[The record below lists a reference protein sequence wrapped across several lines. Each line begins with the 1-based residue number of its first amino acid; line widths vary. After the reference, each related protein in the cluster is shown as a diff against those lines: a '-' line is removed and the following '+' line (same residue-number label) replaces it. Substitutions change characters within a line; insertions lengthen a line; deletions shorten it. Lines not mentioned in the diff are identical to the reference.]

1 MAMPPLSQACQRQTG
16 CASTSAGS
24 RQLARPGAT
33 WVISLPE
40 QSIIGTVW
48 GGMISSIGGKLSSGG
63 SAFLRLI
70 YAHVPRWHGDPA
82 TTRPIQSRANGQ
94 GPPTSTAV
102 EDADDDDQTPMD
114 FASADP
120 IQITNG
126 INGIAND
133 RSHPM
138 SNYIN
143 PQTLRDIPPLPNSPS
158 SAAGGPAQP
167 NPSSS
172 SAVSASDPT
181 IVNIPV
187 TQGLL
192 HTYLQFLQVQTQTG
206 KMKLE
211 YLRRREEREER
222 ESALRRDM
230 ERLKMEREA
239 AEFEHNKQTANT
251 KQKMD
256 RAIVSRNSAGYIL
269 YNDKRFRRSL
279 GILLWILPLSKP
291 REIT

>member
-1 MAMPPLSQACQRQTG
+1 MYAN
-16 CASTSAGS
+16 AS
-24 RQLARPGAT
+24 
-33 WVISLPE
+33 
-40 QSIIGTVW
+40 
-48 GGMISSIGGKLSSGG
+48 
-63 SAFLRLI
+63 
-70 YAHVPRWHGDPA
+70 RWHGDPA
-82 TTRPIQSRANGQ
+82 TTRPIQSRTNGQ
-94 GPPTSTAV
+94 GPPSSTAV
-102 EDADDDDQTPMD
+102 DDADDDDQTPMD

-120 IQITNG
+120 IQMTNG

-138 SNYIN
+138 NNYIN
-143 PQTLRDIPPLPNSPS
+143 PQTLREIPPLPTSPT

-167 NPSSS
+167 IASSS
-172 SAVSASDPT
+172 SVASTSDPT

-211 YLRRREEREER
+211 YMRRREEREER

-256 RAIVSRNSAGYIL
+256 RAIVSRT
-269 YNDKRFRRSL
+269 
-279 GILLWILPLSKP
+279 LSG
-291 REIT
+291 TFT

>member
-1 MAMPPLSQACQRQTG
+1 
-16 CASTSAGS
+16 
-24 RQLARPGAT
+24 
-33 WVISLPE
+33 
-40 QSIIGTVW
+40 
-48 GGMISSIGGKLSSGG
+48 MISSTGGKAFFRCSL
-63 SAFLRLI
+63 FLRHM
-70 YAHVPRWHGDPA
+70 YAYASRWHGDPA
-82 TTRPIQSRANGQ
+82 TTRPIQSRTNGQ
-94 GPPTSTAV
+94 GPPSSTAV
-102 EDADDDDQTPMD
+102 DDADDDDQTPMD

-120 IQITNG
+120 IQMTNG
-126 INGIAND
+126 INGIPND

-138 SNYIN
+138 NNYIN
-143 PQTLRDIPPLPNSPS
+143 PQTLRDIPPLPTSPS

-167 NPSSS
+167 VASTSSIAS
-172 SAVSASDPT
+172 TSDPT

-211 YLRRREEREER
+211 YMRRREEREER

-256 RAIVSRNSAGYIL
+256 RAIVSRIAGTSTWLTI
-269 YNDKRFRRSL
+269 NAL
-279 GILLWILPLSKP
+279 GGPWKSYCGIFP
-291 REIT
+291 